1 MWCIFLFQQQAPTSL
16 ATGRDGSMTSAAYS
30 VADAKFRTDQNS
42 SPVPST
48 MNQQVGLRVSVYL
61 GTGRLSWWQDRLILK
76 FVDRTV
82 PGL

>member
-1 MWCIFLFQQQAPTSL
+1 
-16 ATGRDGSMTSAAYS
+16 MTSAAYS